1 MTVRE
6 FLESDIDLSWNKC
19 ILLQYEKFPD
29 RYLEVEIPEYLNGF
43 PYNIVEICEEKFDA
57 YLDYEL
63 TTLLPTWTGR
73 GIVLSLF

>member
-29 RYLEVEIPEYLNGF
+29 RLLEVEIPEYLNGF
-43 PYNIVEICEEKFDA
+43 PYDVVEMCEKEFET
-57 YLDYEL
+57 YLDYKIE
-63 TTLLPTWTGR
+63 TLLPTWTGR